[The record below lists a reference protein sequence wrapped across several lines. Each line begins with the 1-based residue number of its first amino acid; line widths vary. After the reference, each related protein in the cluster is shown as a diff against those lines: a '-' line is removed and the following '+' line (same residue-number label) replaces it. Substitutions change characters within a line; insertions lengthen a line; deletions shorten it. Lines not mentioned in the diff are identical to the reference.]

1 MQLLA
6 TTTCDKHATT
16 TLLAVLFPVIIL
28 LIKLLFVQDKSGK
41 TLGNGLVSPVSMRLL
56 NYVPYVPSCLHAFAR
71 YVPLC
76 LTCLCAFRV
85 LIFTRLHY
93 GPYLRAYL

>member
-1 MQLLA
+1 M
-6 TTTCDKHATT
+6 
-16 TLLAVLFPVIIL
+16 
-28 LIKLLFVQDKSGK
+28 QDKSDK

-76 LTCLCAFRV
+76 LTCLPCLDIYA
-85 LIFTRLHY
+85 
-93 GPYLRAYL
+93 PSLRALFAGVPLNVINSHAPLNVINSLMKDNS